1 MQKRERQSA
10 TAMPLLTIR
19 MNADTDSV
27 IVDGVEYDRSRMKK
41 EEKYL
46 MRRVIVSTLFPRG
59 R

>member
-1 MQKRERQSA
+1 MQKRER
-10 TAMPLLTIR
+10 PLLTIR
-19 MNADTDSV
+19 MNAETDSV
-27 IVDGVEYDRSRMKK
+27 TVDGVEYDRSRMKK